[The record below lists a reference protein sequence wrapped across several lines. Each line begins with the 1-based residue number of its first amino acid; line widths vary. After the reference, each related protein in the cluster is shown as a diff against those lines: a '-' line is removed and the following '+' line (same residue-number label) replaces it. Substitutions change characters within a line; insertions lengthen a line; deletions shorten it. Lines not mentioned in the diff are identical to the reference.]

1 MIMICARTALLALG
15 VLLGLSGALA
25 QECSEEEMQN
35 SFQVSFEKNRRT
47 GEIKSLDAVEV
58 TFDYGKVQHCVGSE
72 KPTLHMNKDSNWEE
86 VPGGRKRRNTWSW
99 TVVDADVKPCKA
111 TAFMLM
117 VGDQQIS
124 TYLDLG
130 DSANDLLVEHNYRL
144 GTPEEI
150 SYIVKDQVIEWK
162 EVECATGYHIEMV
175 DLDHNIVEVNVT
187 ENRLSSGLADLAPCE
202 EMEVY
207 ITPYVIN
214 SENIENRNTR
224 DEAEFRFEKF
234 PDFSQGFLDISEVT
248 SNSVDM
254 KVQLDSLRCVESL
267 SVAISEQDSDD
278 SLDEKMLH
286 EDSDETISFEKLNQ
300 ETDYEIKIVATPF
313 EELNQDSVT
322 VKVVRI
328 HFNVNMLTF
337 NLT

>member
-1 MIMICARTALLALG
+1 MIRVRTALLVLG
-15 VLLGLSGALA
+15 ILSGLSGALA
-25 QECSEEEMQN
+25 QECSEEEMQD

-47 GEIKSLDAVEV
+47 GEIKSLDVVEV

-72 KPTLHMNKDSNWEE
+72 EPTLHMMEDAKWEE
-86 VPGGRKRRNTWSW
+86 VAGGRKRRNTWSW

-111 TAFMLM
+111 TAFML
-117 VGDQQIS
+117 VIGDQQTS

-130 DSANDLLVEHNYRL
+130 ASANDLLVEHNYRL
-144 GTPEEI
+144 GAPEEI
-150 SYIVKDQVIEWK
+150 RYLIRDQVIEWN

-175 DLDHNIVEVNVT
+175 DQAHNIVDVNVT

-202 EMEVY
+202 EMDVF

-214 SENIENRNTR
+214 SENRNSR
-224 DEAEFRFEKF
+224 DEAVFRFEKF
-234 PDFSQGFLDISEVT
+234 PDFSQGFLNISDVT

-254 KVQLDSLRCVESL
+254 KLQLDSLRCVESL
-267 SVAISEQDSDD
+267 SVAISEQDSYD

-286 EDSDETISFEKLNQ
+286 EDSDETFSFENLNQ

-313 EELNQDSVT
+313 EELNQDSVAA
-322 VKVVRI
+322 KVVRI
-328 HFNVNMLTF
+328 YFNVNI
-337 NLT
+337 